1 MGRPPGSRNKKTL
14 IREQRIREAAKLA
27 RGPDEGAILIDSLRI
42 MEAGMRYF
50 FGRFQAGVAEKS
62 PNDAQVRADILDAVS
77 VAKDLAPYR
86 YARLSAMKLA
96 SDMKVDPLDGLSKEE
111 LRQKVIQQLQEL
123 EALGCF
129 QIIERPANTNR
140 GNGRV

>member
-1 MGRPPGSRNKKTL
+1 MGRPAGSRNKKTL

-27 RGPDEGAILIDSLRI
+27 RGPEEGAILIDSLQI

-62 PNDAQVRADILDAVS
+62 PNNSQVRTDLLDAVS
-77 VAKDLAPYR
+77 IAKDIAPYR

-96 SDMKVDPLDGLSKEE
+96 SDPKADPLNGWSREE
-111 LRQKVIQQLQEL
+111 LRQMVIQEL
-123 EALGCF
+123 KELDALGCF
-129 QIIERPANTNR
+129 QERPGIADRT
-140 GNGRV
+140 GGS

>member
-14 IREQRIREAAKLA
+14 VREQRIREAAKLA
-27 RGPDEGAILIDSLRI
+27 RGPEEGAIPIDSLRI

-96 SDMKVDPLDGLSKEE
+96 SDLKADPLDGLSKEE

-129 QIIERPANTNR
+129 QIMERPGIADRT
-140 GNGRV
+140 GGS

>member
-27 RGPDEGAILIDSLRI
+27 RGPEEGAILIDSLQI
-42 MEAGMRYF
+42 LEAGMRYF
-50 FGRFQAGVAEKS
+50 FSRFQAGVAEKS

-96 SDMKVDPLDGLSKEE
+96 SDPKPDPLDGLSREE
-111 LRQKVIQQLQEL
+111 LRQKVIQELKEL
-123 EALGCF
+123 EVLGCF
-129 QIIERPANTNR
+129 REVEPA
-140 GNGRV
+140 GH